1 MRKLLVTAA
10 TLVAALTL
18 PGLAAAKGPASAAIS
33 GPGLNGSLAIGGEG
47 EGPGTP
53 LGTLVDAGG
62 FFPQMY
68 GQSPDP
74 TLGSRPKGTLGP
86 SYAVIYVVPGPNGIK
101 SRVVQ
106 QVYPYAGVTPLTY
119 MRPGQSF
126 WGSRKTLGGWFRASP
141 ELKNLLVRAGLP
153 ATAPP
158 ATAASSRTLGLSRT
172 DVIGALVGVLALIVL
187 VAVARPSRRRGWRPL
202 RGAS

>member
-1 MRKLLVTAA
+1 MRRYFVAA
-10 TLVAALTL
+10 VTLVAALTL
-18 PGLAAAKGPASAAIS
+18 PSLAAAKGPATASIS
-33 GPGLNGSLAIGGEG
+33 GPGLDGPLAIGGDG
-47 EGPGTP
+47 EGAGTP

-74 TLGSRPKGTLGP
+74 TLRSQPKGTLGP
-86 SYAVIYVVPGPNGIK
+86 RYRVVYVVPGPNGIS

-106 QVYPYAGVTPLTY
+106 QVYPYAKATPLSY

-126 WGSRKTLGGWFRASP
+126 WGSRKTLGGWFRASGD
-141 ELKNLLVRAGLP
+141 LKTLLVRAGLP

-158 ATAASSRTLGLSRT
+158 SSAGFSP
-172 DVIGALVGVLALIVL
+172 DPAIGTIAGVFVLLVL
-187 VAVARPSRRRGWRPL
+187 VAVARLLRRRRWGPL
-202 RGAS
+202 KGAS